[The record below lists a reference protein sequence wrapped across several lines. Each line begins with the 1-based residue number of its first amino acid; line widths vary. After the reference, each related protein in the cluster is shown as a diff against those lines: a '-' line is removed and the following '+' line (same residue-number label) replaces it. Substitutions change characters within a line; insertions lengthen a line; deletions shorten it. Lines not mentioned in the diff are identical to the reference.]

1 MQIFHQAGLNVR
13 LGTLDRGDHRADRGA
28 RCPTAAR

>member
-13 LGTLDRGDHRADRGA
+13 LGTLDDDDHRADRRC
-28 RCPTAAR
+28 RCPTAAS